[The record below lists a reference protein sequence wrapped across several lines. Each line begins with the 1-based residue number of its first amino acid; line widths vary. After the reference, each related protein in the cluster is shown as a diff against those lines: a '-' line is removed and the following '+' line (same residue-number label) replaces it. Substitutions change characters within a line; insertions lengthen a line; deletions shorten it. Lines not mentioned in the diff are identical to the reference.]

1 MKRNVPARAL
11 LHLLLIV
18 CCLAAVYPML
28 IMVSGSFKTAS
39 EFAGNPAGLPQ
50 NPTLDNYVRLW
61 NYNSGLIMR
70 TFMNSVG
77 VSGAYTILTLFIASL
92 AAFAFAKY
100 SFKGKK
106 IIFALLLATMM
117 IPMEVNIPPM
127 YLLFSRIKWLN
138 SYQVQILPGIANVF
152 ALFMIRQYME
162 SIPDAIIESAVVD
175 GAGHAT
181 VYARIVMPAAKPV
194 LGALAILLFLSK
206 WNDYMWPM
214 IMVQKANMMPISVIL
229 PTLNDS
235 GSLQSIP
242 WELVL
247 TGCSIVTVPIILCF
261 LLFQDKFMQSMT
273 IGAVKG

>member
-1 MKRNVPARAL
+1 MKRSIPIKAL
-11 LHLLLIV
+11 LHFLLV
-18 CCLAAVYPML
+18 TGCLLAIYPMF
-28 IMVSGSFKTAS
+28 IMVSGSFKTAA
-39 EFAGNPAGLPQ
+39 EFAANPAGLPRSFTF
-50 NPTLDNYVRLW
+50 NNYVRLW
-61 NYNSGLIMR
+61 NYNSGLILR
-70 TFMNSVG
+70 TFINSVG
-77 VSGAYTILTLFIASL
+77 VSGAYTALTLFIASL

-100 SFKGKK
+100 SFKGRK
-106 IIFALLLATMM
+106 ILFALLLATMM

-138 SYQVQILPGIANVF
+138 SYQVQVLPGIANVF

-175 GAGHAT
+175 GAGHGM

-194 LGALAILLFLSK
+194 LGALTILLFLNK

-214 IMVQKANMMPISVIL
+214 IMVHNPRMMPVSVIL

-261 LLFQDKFMQSMT
+261 LLFQDRFMQSMT